1 MDPWAPGASRAR
13 IAPREIFGSGK
24 VSAGTSVQSEPI
36 YVVIPLRVD
45 RSICGMHAAL
55 RDKLYCRT
63 EPAYPPR
70 AGPCDPPRSPPRR
83 GGSLFLADPSFP
95 SGPFGPLPGPCS
107 LWGRPGDDPHT
118 PGCRLRRAKA
128 WSRPGS
134 QRSSIPALPRIS
146 GHARPCARLASCATR
161 PEYSGLAPHT
171 HASNVLAAPRARTAW
186 PRGTQAP
193 ARYRRVRH
201 KARTRAARGRPP
213 RVRAANNPRPH
224 PLPRWAHPRLPG
236 PEALGQVRG
245 KKYLLCVKKPPKL

>member
-1 MDPWAPGASRAR
+1 MDPCAPGASRAR

-70 AGPCDPPRSPPRR
+70 AGPCGPPRSPPRR
-83 GGSLFLADPSFP
+83 GGSLFSVR
-95 SGPFGPLPGPCS
+95 GPFGPPPGPCS
-107 LWGRPGDDPHT
+107 LWGTTRGRPPP

-128 WSRPGS
+128 WSRPRS
-134 QRSSIPALPRIS
+134 QRPSIPALPRIS

-171 HASNVLAAPRARTAW
+171 HTSNVLAAPRALTAW
-186 PRGTQAP
+186 PRGTQAH
-193 ARYRRVRH
+193 ARYRPVGH
-201 KARTRAARGRPP
+201 KARTRAPPGRAP
-213 RVRAANNPRPH
+213 RVRAVNNPDHAHSRDGRQ
-224 PLPRWAHPRLPG
+224 PRIPG
-236 PEALGQVRG
+236 PEALGKVRG
-245 KKYLLCVKKPPKL
+245 KKYLLCVKKQPKL